1 MPKKAGRP
9 KAETGKLRIVVT
21 ARLSPDEK
29 RQIDAAAK
37 AANERPATWR
47 RNVLLAAASG
57 VKSNT

>member
-21 ARLSPDEK
+21 ERLSPDEK
-29 RQIDAAAK
+29 RLLDAAATK
-37 AANERPATWR
+37 AGQRPATWR
-47 RNVLLAAASG
+47 RNVLLAAAGS